1 LPSISE
7 VKAVNKFSAWLKN
20 FKEQIILVF
29 HNGFLFDGP
38 LLAKFYKKHDLTLT
52 NNVKHF
58 EDTLYCCSD
67 LFKDTISHKLR
78 TLAAYCAEEQITVHD
93 ALDDSFA
100 LKMICDYLIAREKTP
115 LAFLIGKYFSKI
127 EGFTANINLAYM
139 NQLETKM
146 HR

>member
-1 LPSISE
+1 M
-7 VKAVNKFSAWLKN
+7 NKFSAWLKY
-20 FKEQIILVF
+20 FKERIILVF
-29 HNGFLFDGP
+29 HNGFLFDRP

-58 EDTLYCCSD
+58 EDTLNCCSD
-67 LFKDTISHKLR
+67 LFKDTIGHKLS

-93 ALDDSFA
+93 AQDDSFA
-100 LKMICDYLIAREKTP
+100 LKMIWDYLKSREKTP
-115 LAFLIGKYFSKI
+115 LALLIGKYFRKFD
-127 EGFTANINLAYM
+127 EFTANINLAYM